1 MTNKTVLNEY
11 IYILLIEKGFDG
23 LTVPHLR
30 DELLKITGEFKD
42 VVEARK
48 FLYRNLLQ
56 LEQKGFL
63 QTKGQGRKKTYHKSE
78 LFKSTEFKSKKRKSQ
93 KIKAVTRSHDKT
105 LSLDELVLERRKYE
119 AELAIALA
127 EIEEFQLLSERLP
140 SQKSSLLRLS
150 EETRGKSVRY
160 LAKINVI
167 NQVLKLTNHGKSEC

>member
-11 IYILLIEKGFDG
+11 IYTLLIEKGLDG
-23 LTVPHLR
+23 FTVPCLR
-30 DELLKITGEFKD
+30 DELLKITREFND

-56 LEQKGFL
+56 LEQKGLL

-78 LFKSTEFKSKKRKSQ
+78 LFKTTEFKPKKRKPQ
-93 KIKAVTRSHDKT
+93 KVKAVTKSPDGT
-105 LSLDELVLERRKYE
+105 VSFDELVLERRKYE

-127 EIEEFQLLSERLP
+127 EIEEFQLLSKRLP

-150 EETRGKSVRY
+150 EETREKSVRY

-167 NQVLKLTNHGKSEC
+167 NQALKLTNRGKSAC

>member
-1 MTNKTVLNEY
+1 MTNKAVLNEY
-11 IYILLIEKGFDG
+11 IYTLLIEKGLDG
-23 LTVPHLR
+23 FTVPCLR

-56 LEQKGFL
+56 LEQKGLL

-78 LFKSTEFKSKKRKSQ
+78 MFKATEFKPKKRKSQ
-93 KIKAVTRSHDKT
+93 KIKPVTRSSDKT

-127 EIEEFQLLSERLP
+127 EIEEFKLLSERLP

-150 EETRGKSVRY
+150 EETREKSVRY

-167 NQVLKLTNHGKSEC
+167 NQALKLTNYGKSEC